1 MQKNWKRTFFTIWI
15 GQAFSLLSS
24 AVVQLVII
32 WYLTDRSKSA
42 AVLSVASLA
51 AFLPQGIL
59 GPFIG
64 ALVDRMNRKRIMIL
78 ADLGT
83 ALVSL
88 IVVFWGQFGEIPLW
102 GAIVVLILRSVGAA
116 FHTPALQAS
125 IPLIV
130 PQEMLVKSAG
140 YSQMLQ
146 SLSLIAGPALAAVL
160 YAALPFNLAIAID
173 PLGALIAVATL
184 LMVKI
189 PQPKKAS
196 PAAESPNIWGELKQG
211 FSVLRSHHGLF
222 WLTIFSALFMF
233 AFMPVNA
240 LFPLM
245 TWTHFGG
252 NEWHAGAVETVF
264 AIGMLIGGLLLSTWG
279 GFKNK
284 VLSIIITNVIV
295 SLGVTACGIL
305 PPSGFIPFVI
315 LCGIIG
321 LVVPFYSGP
330 YMALLQERIP
340 SEYLGRVLSISNSLA
355 LISTPVALGVSALAA
370 DHTGVAYWFFLCGV
384 VMLVVSIATIFV
396 RSIRLLGR
404 PLPSSPSDLG

>member
-42 AVLSVASLA
+42 AVLSIASLA
-51 AFLPQGIL
+51 AFLPQGLL

-64 ALVDRMNRKRIMIL
+64 TLIDRMNRKRLMIL

-83 ALVSL
+83 AAVSL
-88 IVVFWGQFGEIPLW
+88 VIVVWGQFTQVPLW
-102 GAIVVLILRSVGAA
+102 GAILVLILRSVGAA
-116 FHTPALQAS
+116 FHTPALHAS

-130 PQEMLVKSAG
+130 PKEMLAKSAG
-140 YSQMLQ
+140 YSQTLQ

-173 PLGALIAVATL
+173 PIGALIAVASL
-184 LMVKI
+184 MMVKI
-189 PQPKKAS
+189 PQPDQTES
-196 PAAESPNIWGELKQG
+196 AAPNMWAELKEG
-211 FSVLRSHHGLF
+211 FSVLRAHRGLF
-222 WLTIFSALFMF
+222 WLTIFSALFLF

-245 TWTHFGG
+245 SWTHFGG
-252 NEWHAGAVETVF
+252 NEWHAGAVESVF
-264 AIGMLIGGLLLSTWG
+264 AVGMLIGGLILSAWG

-284 VLSIIITNVIV
+284 ILSIILANIIV
-295 SLGVTACGIL
+295 SLGIAASGML
-305 PPSGFIPFVI
+305 APSGFIPFLV
-315 LCGIIG
+315 LCGAIG
-321 LVVPFYSGP
+321 LVLPFYNGP

-340 SEYLGRVLSISNSLA
+340 AEYLGRVLSISNSLM
-355 LISTPVALGVSALAA
+355 LISTPIALGVSAMAA
-370 DHTGVAYWFFLCGV
+370 DHTGVAFWFVVCG
-384 VMLVVSIATIFV
+384 MLMLAVSIATVFV
-396 RSIRLLGR
+396 KSIRRLGTAVHAQE
-404 PLPSSPSDLG
+404 